1 MQICDISNKLTQEI
15 KELNI
20 TESNYKQNSTGFSGL
35 GGKLGIAIKF
45 TYSWNIAG
53 ILIIK

>member
-20 TESNYKQNSTGFSGL
+20 TESNYKQNSAGFSGL

-45 TYSWNIAG
+45 TYS
-53 ILIIK
+53 